1 VDAPLRALRDS
12 FVLSREGFHIVI
24 DFRTGTIVFLFGGP
38 DSGQQ

>member
-1 VDAPLRALRDS
+1 MLHSAFYVIPSR
-12 FVLSREGFHIVI
+12 FSREGFHIVI